1 MGNSLTNMNVVER
14 RHSLV
19 EGQAHVG
26 TVRFGE
32 DLDPI
37 DRFKLRDLISG
48 KLRGDIDLAASL
60 SQQSSIL
67 I

>member
-1 MGNSLTNMNVVER
+1 MGDSLTNMNVVER
-14 RHSLV
+14 RHTLV
-19 EGQAHVG
+19 KGQAHVG
-26 TVRFGE
+26 TIRFGE

-37 DRFKLRDLISG
+37 DRFKLRDLIGG
-48 KLRGDIDLAASL
+48 KLRGDINLAAAL